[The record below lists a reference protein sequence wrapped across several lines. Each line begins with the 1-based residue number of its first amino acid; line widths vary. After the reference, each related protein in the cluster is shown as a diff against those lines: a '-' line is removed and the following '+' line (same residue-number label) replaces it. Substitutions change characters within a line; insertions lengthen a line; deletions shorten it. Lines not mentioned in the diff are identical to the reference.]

1 MNLRKFCSVHWKK
14 AFLLASAFSITNL
27 CLSQLTGTITVGS
40 GGDYESLSNTG
51 GLFSAVN
58 NAGLAGDLNVTIS
71 SDILEYG
78 TVDLNQWSIGSSYS
92 ILISPSGS
100 RTLSGTVSGGMIKLN
115 GADNVVMD
123 GLNSGGNS
131 LTISNLSIATT
142 ASTISFLGDATGNVV
157 RNCAIYG
164 SSKSSTTGTI
174 LFSTGVATG
183 NDDNTVTNCDIGP
196 AGTSLPAMA
205 ITSVGSAG
213 FTNDNIII
221 TENNIHD
228 WYLNGSSNAINV
240 VSNSSAWTISSNK
253 FYQTSARTLSGA
265 PAVNYMKVIYIA
277 TSTGGGYT
285 ITNNTIGSASSNG
298 SGMLTILNTYE
309 NSNGRGTFTAMDISV
324 AASPISNI
332 QGNTITNINLT
343 SASQGELSGDGI
355 FNGIV
360 VRSGGV
366 SIGGSTP
373 SLGNIIGSLT
383 GEASTTSGIYCSS
396 SSTFQFAT
404 ATAIFLNSSTA
415 CSIQNNVIGA
425 ITGVTSASAGFR
437 FDGIALSGSGNHQI
451 LSNTIGG
458 STSNSIMVT
467 GSPYFC
473 GVNGITTTSYT
484 GAITIGASGAGN
496 IIQNLTANSSYAYL
510 YGIQQGGVITGTSS
524 ISYNSF
530 DNFSLPTMASSGYG
544 NIYVI
549 SHTGNAVNATLNIT
563 NNTFGS
569 NSGNFAP
576 ASTANYFAIAC
587 GKLKNELISNNNFN
601 NITLNNSGVA
611 MLINNDYIA
620 SANGTKTVEDNYI
633 TGGLMRTGVG
643 SDFYAYY
650 DFANHNASATI
661 TISGNNF
668 SNITVNSNG
677 NAGIIRSTGTGTPTL
692 KVFNN
697 TFNNITQSGIT
708 NYINLN
714 GLGGTDVAPCQVYGN
729 QITGSSIASFGD
741 CKAINIGTTCNYVDI
756 YNNNIGNFTLNNST
770 SNLTF
775 YGISTEGT
783 ITPGTSQIINVY
795 DNTISNVSSPG
806 VYTNIYGIFN
816 FGNGGTVNVYRN
828 QINSLAT
835 ASGYSNEI
843 SGIYFGGQGNSNIH
857 HNKIYGLTTPSNNG
871 VIKGILIG
879 SGLTVNVYN
888 NLVGDLNAPNSS
900 LASPNSSITGLYI
913 GGWNSSSVVSAFY
926 NTVFLDANS
935 GGTNFGTAAVYAN
948 TTPLV
953 DLRNNIFVNKSIA
966 NGTGKAVAYQ
976 RGNSTIN
983 TYALTANN
991 NLFYSPTT
999 IYFDGTNTFNS
1010 LGTYQSFVSSRDN
1023 NAISEDPHWLSMTG
1037 SNVNYLHIDNAF
1049 TTAIESGAIN
1059 ISGITDDFDQEIR
1072 QGNPGYVGTG
1082 TAPDIG
1088 ADEINEIP
1096 LVDLDGDGYSSAVDC
1111 NDNDPLIYPSAT
1123 EICDNV
1129 DNNCNG
1135 TIDEGVSIA
1144 YYVDNDGDGYGI
1156 GPDINFCSDPGT
1168 GYTAQDGDCD
1178 DSNAQIH
1185 PGATEV
1191 CDGLDNNCDGS
1202 ADEGLQFTNF
1212 FVDNDND
1219 GYGAGVANSYC
1230 VDPGAGYAA
1239 QDGDCDDNNVQIHPG
1254 AVEICDGL
1262 DNDCNGSTD
1271 EGLQFT
1277 DYYLDGDN
1285 DGYGTGA
1292 SNSYCDDP
1300 GVGYAMQNGDCN
1312 DNNSAVNPNAVDIPN
1327 NGIDENCDGVD
1338 GYLSLNEVGSD
1349 FMTIKPNPVHD
1360 YTTFTYMG
1368 NMEDVIL
1375 TLVSMNGEIL
1385 RQIEIHLNE
1394 TIIQKEQLT
1403 SGVYFA
1409 KISVKGE
1416 QKVVLKLIIL

>member
-1 MNLRKFCSVHWKK
+1 
-14 AFLLASAFSITNL
+14 
-27 CLSQLTGTITVGS
+27 
-40 GGDYESLSNTG
+40 
-51 GLFSAVN
+51 
-58 NAGLAGDLNVTIS
+58 
-71 SDILEYG
+71 
-78 TVDLNQWSIGSSYS
+78 
-92 ILISPSGS
+92 
-100 RTLSGTVSGGMIKLN
+100 
-115 GADNVVMD
+115 
-123 GLNSGGNS
+123 
-131 LTISNLSIATT
+131 
-142 ASTISFLGDATGNVV
+142 
-157 RNCAIYG
+157 
-164 SSKSSTTGTI
+164 
-174 LFSTGVATG
+174 
-183 NDDNTVTNCDIGP
+183 
-196 AGTSLPAMA
+196 
-205 ITSVGSAG
+205 
-213 FTNDNIII
+213 
-221 TENNIHD
+221 
-228 WYLNGSSNAINV
+228 
-240 VSNSSAWTISSNK
+240 
-253 FYQTSARTLSGA
+253 
-265 PAVNYMKVIYIA
+265 
-277 TSTGGGYT
+277 
-285 ITNNTIGSASSNG
+285 
-298 SGMLTILNTYE
+298 
-309 NSNGRGTFTAMDISV
+309 
-324 AASPISNI
+324 
-332 QGNTITNINLT
+332 
-343 SASQGELSGDGI
+343 
-355 FNGIV
+355 
-360 VRSGGV
+360 
-366 SIGGSTP
+366 
-373 SLGNIIGSLT
+373 
-383 GEASTTSGIYCSS
+383 
-396 SSTFQFAT
+396 
-404 ATAIFLNSSTA
+404 
-415 CSIQNNVIGA
+415 
-425 ITGVTSASAGFR
+425 
-437 FDGIALSGSGNHQI
+437 
-451 LSNTIGG
+451 
-458 STSNSIMVT
+458 
-467 GSPYFC
+467 
-473 GVNGITTTSYT
+473 
-484 GAITIGASGAGN
+484 
-496 IIQNLTANSSYAYL
+496 
-510 YGIQQGGVITGTSS
+510 
-524 ISYNSF
+524 
-530 DNFSLPTMASSGYG
+530 
-544 NIYVI
+544 
-549 SHTGNAVNATLNIT
+549 
-563 NNTFGS
+563 
-569 NSGNFAP
+569 
-576 ASTANYFAIAC
+576 
-587 GKLKNELISNNNFN
+587 
-601 NITLNNSGVA
+601 
-611 MLINNDYIA
+611 
-620 SANGTKTVEDNYI
+620 
-633 TGGLMRTGVG
+633 
-643 SDFYAYY
+643 
-650 DFANHNASATI
+650 
-661 TISGNNF
+661 
-668 SNITVNSNG
+668 
-677 NAGIIRSTGTGTPTL
+677 
-692 KVFNN
+692 
-697 TFNNITQSGIT
+697 
-708 NYINLN
+708 
-714 GLGGTDVAPCQVYGN
+714 
-729 QITGSSIASFGD
+729 
-741 CKAINIGTTCNYVDI
+741 
-756 YNNNIGNFTLNNST
+756 
-770 SNLTF
+770 
-775 YGISTEGT
+775 
-783 ITPGTSQIINVY
+783 
-795 DNTISNVSSPG
+795 

-999 IYFDGTNTFNS
+999 IYFDGTNAFNS

-1156 GPDINFCSDPGT
+1156 GPGINFCSDPGT

-1202 ADEGLQFTNF
+1202 ADEGLQFTNY

-1219 GYGAGVANSYC
+1219 GYGAGLANSYC

-1262 DNDCNGSTD
+1262 DNDCDGSTD

-1277 DYYLDGDN
+1277 DYYVDGDN

-1300 GVGYAMQNGDCN
+1300 GVGYATQNGDCN

-1327 NGIDENCDGVD
+1327 NGMDENCDGVD

-1349 FMTIKPNPVHD
+1349 FMTIKPNPVQD